1 MTRTVI
7 DETLRT
13 IRTDFGL
20 DTVAAYLRD
29 AEQGALRLAGLQSA
43 RGAAPAGA
51 REYPWGRGL
60 VGRAAE
66 RAEPIA
72 ATDPDAY
79 TLAAPMVLGD
89 DAAGVLAVARARPL
103 TAAETDGLLARG
115 RALARALAPAP
126 LDALRAELAPRLSEG
141 PRAWLDALLAA
152 AQRGDREAIVNA
164 FPGVSRRVGREPL
177 GSRSAL
183 VRRDLD
189 VEVPLRAWRMDDA
202 ARAAVLCAYAQFE
215 PSGAGEISR
224 EPAAR
229 RDPSQFEPSGAGE
242 ISREPAARRDPS
254 QSEPSGA
261 GETAVRAAAEGEA
274 SRRIREERSG
284 EPAARRDPSQSAT
297 ELARELYF
305 TGDLRER
312 SGALRGLAVIGR
324 GDGALDAVLD
334 AGRVTAVE
342 LFEAVIAEN
351 PYASR
356 VLPDEEFRKLVL
368 KSAFVGV
375 SLDRV
380 IGLETRA
387 DAELSRML
395 LSYVTEREVAGRSVP
410 PDVWPIVAR
419 YGSPGLAAK
428 LCGYLEHPAEAHRA
442 AAARALGHLAD
453 PRARPF
459 LEDRLARE
467 TDPAV
472 RRALER
478 AIA

>member
-1 MTRTVI
+1 VI
-7 DETLRT
+7 DETLRA
-13 IRTDFGL
+13 IRTDLGL
-20 DTVAAYLRD
+20 DTAAAYLRD
-29 AEQGALRLAGLQSA
+29 AEQGALRLAGFQGA

-51 REYPWGRGL
+51 REYAWGKGL

-89 DAAGVLAVARARPL
+89 EAAGVLAVARARPL
-103 TAAETDGLLARG
+103 TAAETDALLVRG

-126 LDALRAELAPRLSEG
+126 LDALRAELAPRLPEG

-202 ARAAVLCAYAQFE
+202 VRAAVLCAFAQF
-215 PSGAGEISR
+215 
-224 EPAAR
+224 
-229 RDPSQFEPSGAGE
+229 
-242 ISREPAARRDPS
+242 
-254 QSEPSGA
+254 EPSGA
-261 GETAVRAAAEGEA
+261 GETAVRAAAEGEV
-274 SRRIREERSG
+274 SLRIREERSG

-356 VLPDEEFRKLVL
+356 VLPDEEFRSLAL

-380 IGLETRA
+380 IGLDTRA

-419 YGSPGLAAK
+419 YGAPGLAAK
-428 LCGYLEHPAEAHRA
+428 LCGYLEHPAEVHRA